1 MATKHT
7 RSLPAS
13 SQKPPAGLARV
24 LNSEDNHDSA
34 YISNTTADSGIGVHA
49 TEPLSRKPDPLNLP
63 NTELIVPHGP
73 LKTPPVVLP
82 NTVRDHTTDQL
93 APGGDEYLP
102 RVVDE
107 AGEKKVMPNGCLLG
121 NREYRCKTFLVPN
134 RGDKLFMLAADCAK
148 VLGYRDSYLMFHKN
162 RSLYRIITNQ
172 FEKDNLLNQEIL
184 PISYRSRQIA
194 IVTARSMFRQFGSR
208 VIANGRRVKDDYWE
222 GKARSQGFTE
232 ADLAGGTRPSAFMA
246 REIVNPGDGVH
257 TYDYNLGSNSGEIV
271 DTEPLDQ
278 VHGLAGSRPLYP
290 RSMGAPISGLNDDR
304 EKDYNPHHG
313 VTGRAHKEFSALS
326 ETYDEAHHAADFSR
340 SSSFEIRRSYMQN
353 LWQRTVGQPTTS
365 PVGDS
370 KLQLAH
376 SYIPINHGPTS
387 SVPPAQSQDLLGQ
400 GILEGSRQAAEG
412 MAGSTGRRIHTSTL
426 RKAMHY
432 TVQHDPLH
440 VSQEESPTSDRVKG
454 KDSKE
459 IQGPT
464 SHGPTPNE
472 HTGKDSTYTPISRGG
487 IHSYCNSSDEEAST
501 SDPSE
506 STSDETQ
513 RRLNSQ
519 IVDSIMRSLCAAID
533 RKVTEFRNRGADSNG
548 QASGSDDQMNINES
562 GSATMTTTEGRGRAS
577 NNTTSKRRRGQ
588 EKQDDDE
595 SDHESSNKRAK
606 EIPRDRREVYTER
619 RFACPYFKRNRR
631 KYRQWTGCPGPGWDE
646 VHRVKC
652 KEPPCAVQQNLT
664 VLDGFTEEQEK
675 RLRSRKRLSPE
686 MTEEQKWN
694 HIYDILF
701 PDDDPILRPS
711 PCAGDEHVGQQLT
724 ATSLAAVGGDFWELN
739 SWQETLGVREGH
751 DLTPP
756 GSIPDE
762 HLPDVGALFDFDDAL
777 DGTANSLCVL
787 TSRRAPRGA
796 RLTTST
802 LSSTVDAASL
812 RDDQAAVLGG
822 QPPEDGLGIL
832 TTAALTPSS
841 LGALPSDLVLD
852 GNAVQYRNKTP
863 TLCTTMPGLLLS
875 SSSPATSSVAAGPA
889 PTDQQQ
895 DCHVA
900 ILKRLAQLE
909 ESLATP
915 PSPGIE
921 MILRAESDT
930 RDLQTAAEPHLLS
943 IPSPLHPKSNQSI
956 NTILVETLT
965 DRDFASLSPTRN
977 MADQLVEANHF
988 TASHGDVDMENQTPE
1003 HSLGSHDNATPLP
1016 NVYPPLVSRCIIVF
1030 SLMLATFLSIIGTA
1044 IPMITTEFN
1053 SMSDAGWYGSAFFL
1067 TRATFMSAWGKG
1079 YKYFSMKLAYIL
1091 AVVIFEVG
1099 SLVCALAPNS
1109 IALICG
1115 RAIQGI
1121 GAAGPMTGGYTIT
1134 AFVAPPHTQPII
1146 IGLIGSVFTIASI
1159 AGPLLGGAFTS

>member
-107 AGEKKVMPNGCLLG
+107 AGEKKVTPNGCLLG

-148 VLGYRDSYLMFHKN
+148 VLGYRDSYLMFNKN

-290 RSMGAPISGLNDDR
+290 RSMGAPISDLNDDR

-326 ETYDEAHHAADFSR
+326 ETYDEAHYAADFSR

-400 GILEGSRQAAEG
+400 GILE
-412 MAGSTGRRIHTSTL
+412 GRRIHTSTL

-548 QASGSDDQMNINES
+548 QASGSDDQININES

-711 PCAGDEHVGQQLT
+711 PYDLGGFEGFARFVRRELPGLVRRELEILFQDDLYGLGERVRPQLQKIILDFQPRLMQLYQEHQDVPEQAPAPEFPASRTSIANNTTMQGAGDEHVGQQLT

-762 HLPDVGALFDFDDAL
+762 HLPDAGALFDFDDAL
-777 DGTANSLCVL
+777 DGLF
-787 TSRRAPRGA
+787 
-796 RLTTST
+796 RLPPQ
-802 LSSTVDAASL
+802 SS
-812 RDDQAAVLGG
+812 
-822 QPPEDGLGIL
+822 
-832 TTAALTPSS
+832 
-841 LGALPSDLVLD
+841 
-852 GNAVQYRNKTP
+852 
-863 TLCTTMPGLLLS
+863 
-875 SSSPATSSVAAGPA
+875 
-889 PTDQQQ
+889 
-895 DCHVA
+895 A
-900 ILKRLAQLE
+900 I
-909 ESLATP
+909 ESK
-915 PSPGIE
+915 
-921 MILRAESDT
+921 
-930 RDLQTAAEPHLLS
+930 H
-943 IPSPLHPKSNQSI
+943 
-956 NTILVETLT
+956 
-965 DRDFASLSPTRN
+965 
-977 MADQLVEANHF
+977 
-988 TASHGDVDMENQTPE
+988 
-1003 HSLGSHDNATPLP
+1003 
-1016 NVYPPLVSRCIIVF
+1016 Y
-1030 SLMLATFLSIIGTA
+1030 
-1044 IPMITTEFN
+1044 
-1053 SMSDAGWYGSAFFL
+1053 
-1067 TRATFMSAWGKG
+1067 
-1079 YKYFSMKLAYIL
+1079 
-1091 AVVIFEVG
+1091 
-1099 SLVCALAPNS
+1099 
-1109 IALICG
+1109 
-1115 RAIQGI
+1115 
-1121 GAAGPMTGGYTIT
+1121 
-1134 AFVAPPHTQPII
+1134 
-1146 IGLIGSVFTIASI
+1146 
-1159 AGPLLGGAFTS
+1159 